1 MAEVVVSR
9 EAAQPLIDAV
19 KQAFLLDDLNV
30 HVETRP
36 AATRNTTAEIVV
48 WFAVSILSHSEILR
62 LAEIV
67 KTTQARGAI
76 LPDDKSQMKV
86 ELSVSLPAAR

>member
-9 EAAQPLIDAV
+9 EAAQPVIDAV

-30 HVETRP
+30 HVETRAP
-36 AATRNTTAEIVV
+36 ATRNTTSEVVV
-48 WFAVSILSHSEILR
+48 WFAVSILSHAEIQR
-62 LAEIV
+62 LADITR
-67 KTTQARGAI
+67 TTQAKSAI

-86 ELSVSLPAAR
+86 ELSVPLPAPR